1 MKNNSTFFGRLSERM
16 AVVFGY
22 QGKAERIEKQI
33 KKLDDKVNI
42 IDDSGL
48 SMKMKSNIYQK
59 IIENFEIL
67 NSLVENKLLSSNNLD
82 SKGKRYQ
89 IELLKCEAEIKLAK
103 TSSSIVSAKMQY
115 NYMKDQ
121 LIRKY
126 CNYIICGNANDEEVL
141 NVIKNINNYLN
152 NCHGLDV
159 NYHYVS
165 SYEEC
170 EELYNY
176 CIDKLGKVNRSIGF
190 YNNKKELLE
199 HDELT
204 MIAFENKNAVNKK
217 RK

>member
-1 MKNNSTFFGRLSERM
+1 MKSKSTFLGRLGERM
-16 AVVFGY
+16 AIIFGY
-22 QGKAERIEKQI
+22 EGKAEKIEKQI
-33 KKLDDKVNI
+33 KQYDDKVNLNNA
-42 IDDSGL
+42 SGL
-48 SMKMKSNIYQK
+48 SLKMESILYQK

-67 NSLVENKLLSSNNLD
+67 NSLIENKLLSSNNLD

-152 NCHGLDV
+152 NCPGLDV
-159 NYHYVS
+159 NYQCVS

-176 CIDKLGKVNRSIGF
+176 CIAKLGKVNRSIEF
-190 YNNKKELLE
+190 FKDKKECLE
-199 HDELT
+199 NDELT
-204 MIAFENKNAVNKK
+204 MIAFANRNAVNKK
-217 RK
+217 RR